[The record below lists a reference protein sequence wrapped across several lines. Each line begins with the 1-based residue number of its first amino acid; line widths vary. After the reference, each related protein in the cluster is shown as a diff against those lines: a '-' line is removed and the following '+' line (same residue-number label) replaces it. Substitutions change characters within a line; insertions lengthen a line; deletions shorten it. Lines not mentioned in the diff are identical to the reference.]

1 MSIEGGLSTKEYGGA
16 HEKHANGFDV
26 NNISVS
32 ENNSEKTRVFCEKNS
47 ADQILSFQD
56 GDIEIVEKDIDTD
69 SENLQFLAGDELD
82 SFRTDSQTN
91 SEWLK
96 NQCRNVDN
104 VNFDIESSSSD
115 DDLFEASVGE
125 LAGGEDS
132 GISLCVDVSA
142 SQMFISP
149 LNHSIFSTCETSLVT
164 PSSSVQ
170 SSLTS
175 VVLTPDNVCGG
186 TAPSLQD
193 SLDVVSEMTS
203 SMDTISANP
212 TVMASQSMSFPVGQQ
227 TVTNVMN
234 QLVPSSDVPTE
245 STVLLAPVN
254 ANQPQLIQATA
265 IPQTIQVISPQ
276 PTVIHQG
283 NLKFATIS
291 ISTDKPSN
299 STHIL
304 VNTNQGNQ
312 LYKLNTADLKHA
324 TNVVKS
330 LDGSDSQQST
340 TNPQTGYTQYFQF
353 DRFD

>member
-47 ADQILSFQD
+47 ANQILSFQD
-56 GDIEIVEKDIDTD
+56 GDIEMVEKDIDTD
-69 SENLQFLAGDELD
+69 SENLQFLAGDDLD

-132 GISLCVDVSA
+132 GISLCGDVSA

-149 LNHSIFSTCETSLVT
+149 LSHSIFSTCETSLVT

-186 TAPSLQD
+186 TAPLQD
-193 SLDVVSEMTS
+193 SLDAVSEM
-203 SMDTISANP
+203 DKISANP
-212 TVMASQSMSFPVGQQ
+212 TVVVSQNMSFPVGGQQ
-227 TVTNVMN
+227 TVANVMN
-234 QLVPSSDVPTE
+234 QLVPSSGVPTE

-324 TNVVKS
+324 TNVVKP

-353 DRFD
+353 DRD